1 MLTRVSHNEKNNTY
15 IQIIAHTIVYKS
27 CMCVVVYQIL
37 TFVYLHNKKD
47 VALIII
53 LLLFI
58 FFMIALQNLTREA
71 TINVLTNLQKAI

>member
-1 MLTRVSHNEKNNTY
+1 MKKTIHTY
-15 IQIIAHTIVYKS
+15 KLLRTQSCINL
-27 CMCVVVYQIL
+27 CMCVVVYHIL
-37 TFVYLHNKKD
+37 TFVYLHNKKGI
-47 VALIII
+47 ALIII

>member
-1 MLTRVSHNEKNNTY
+1 MYVRR
-15 IQIIAHTIVYKS
+15 
-27 CMCVVVYQIL
+27 CVPDINICG
-37 TFVYLHNKKD
+37 YLHNKKD
-47 VALIII
+47 IALIII

>member
-1 MLTRVSHNEKNNTY
+1 
-15 IQIIAHTIVYKS
+15 
-27 CMCVVVYQIL
+27 MCVVVYQIL
-37 TFVYLHNKKD
+37 TFVYLHNKKGI
-47 VALIII
+47 ALIII